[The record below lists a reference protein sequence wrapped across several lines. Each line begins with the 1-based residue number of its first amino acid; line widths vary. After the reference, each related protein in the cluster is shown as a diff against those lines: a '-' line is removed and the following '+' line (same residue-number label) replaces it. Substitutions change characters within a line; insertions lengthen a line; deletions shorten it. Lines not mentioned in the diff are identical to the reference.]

1 MPGNQHGAAFLPHLS
16 DYYQCNP
23 KSSLYQP
30 TSASI
35 LIKERNDEIL
45 APVEA
50 VGQIRLFHMLFNENP
65 QLTICVVILL
75 LAIIW
80 HLNYKRRQ

>member
-1 MPGNQHGAAFLPHLS
+1 
-16 DYYQCNP
+16 
-23 KSSLYQP
+23 
-30 TSASI
+30 

>member
-1 MPGNQHGAAFLPHLS
+1 MF
-16 DYYQCNP
+16 
-23 KSSLYQP
+23 
-30 TSASI
+30 T
-35 LIKERNDEIL
+35 
-45 APVEA
+45 PVEG
-50 VGQIRLFHMLFNENP
+50 VGQIHLFHMLFNENP